1 MANSSLSPSL
11 LTYSRSSPASS
22 VSLRREQEL
31 KRTVGTWTVRLCTKK
46 LVNVSMTILNRQG
59 EKRNSLKSCALL
71 RRRGLQRVVSL
82 PPTYLK
88 RMKTSMPIPLRT
100 IRRQKRSW
108 KKTSPK
114 KMVVSWKAWRPPP
127 TTTNAPCSRLP
138 CASANTLSTKKKY
151 QYSILNC
158 HPRFTPANG

>member
-1 MANSSLSPSL
+1 MANSLLSRSL
-11 LTYSRSSPASS
+11 LTYSRSSPVSS
-22 VSLRREQEL
+22 VSLRREQEQ

-46 LVNVSMTILNRQG
+46 FLNVSMTILSRLG
-59 EKRNSLKSCALL
+59 KKGSSLKSCALL

-82 PPTYLK
+82 PPTYVK
-88 RMKTSMPIPLRT
+88 RMKTSMTIPPRT
-100 IRRQKRSW
+100 RRRQQRRK

-114 KMVVSWKAWRPPP
+114 KMEVSWKAWSPPP

-158 HPRFTPANG
+158 HPKFTPANG